1 MSVSL
6 SDDELAVVMDAA
18 RPLSPKARHAFL
30 IDVARELAKH
40 RELGPGSIH
49 RLVREMQR
57 RHFDA
62 PRFADAVSA
71 PRFGRV
77 P

>member
-6 SDDELAVVMDAA
+6 SDAELAVVMDAA

-30 IDVARELAKH
+30 IDIARELAKRH
-40 RELGPGSIH
+40 EFGPGSIH

-57 RHFDA
+57 RHFT
-62 PRFADAVSA
+62 PPPFADSLSA
-71 PRFGRV
+71 PRAGRV
-77 P
+77 R